1 MAEKDIICGI
11 DVGTT
16 KIVVIV
22 GEYDE
27 DKTFSVI
34 GVGESKSNG
43 LERGIIVNVKET
55 VSSLESAI
63 KQAESQC
70 GYTIESVFVGIS
82 GDHILGMNGMGVV
95 SVGDV
100 SSNSI
105 GSVIDKNDKDRVLKS
120 AQAINLP
127 SERRILHV
135 LSKNFKVDNR
145 AGIEEPEGLTGSRL
159 EAEVH
164 L

>member
-1 MAEKDIICGI
+1 MAEKNIICGI

-22 GEYDE
+22 AEYE
-27 DKTFSVI
+27 DDKAFSVI
-34 GVGESKSNG
+34 GVGESKSRG

-55 VSSLESAI
+55 VNSLELAI

-70 GYTIESVFVGIS
+70 EYTIESVFVGIS

-95 SVGDV
+95 SVGEMT
-100 SSNSI
+100 SNSM
-105 GSVIDKNDKDRVLKS
+105 GSIIDKGDKERVLKS

-127 SERRILHV
+127 SERRVLHV
-135 LSKNFKVDNR
+135 LSKNFKVD
-145 AGIEEPEGLTGSRL
+145 
-159 EAEVH
+159 EVI
-164 L
+164 LPK

>member
-55 VSSLESAI
+55 ISSLESAI
-63 KQAESQC
+63 
-70 GYTIESVFVGIS
+70 
-82 GDHILGMNGMGVV
+82 
-95 SVGDV
+95 
-100 SSNSI
+100 
-105 GSVIDKNDKDRVLKS
+105 
-120 AQAINLP
+120 
-127 SERRILHV
+127 
-135 LSKNFKVDNR
+135 
-145 AGIEEPEGLTGSRL
+145 
-159 EAEVH
+159 
-164 L
+164 